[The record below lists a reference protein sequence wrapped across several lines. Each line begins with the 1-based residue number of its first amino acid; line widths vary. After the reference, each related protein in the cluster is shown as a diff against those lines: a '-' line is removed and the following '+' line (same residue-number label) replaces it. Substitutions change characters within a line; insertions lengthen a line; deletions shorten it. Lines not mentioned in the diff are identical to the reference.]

1 LIAGATV
8 KPLSNLNLRFLDAH
22 EHASGETLTMLKVS
36 GSPRSVQD
44 WNSRRAQTGAPG
56 LSILAAGQ
64 ELGSYRLLECLGRG
78 AQGEVWKA
86 RLLEPEGG
94 IVALKI
100 LTPSSALNAA
110 RIAQFR
116 REAERGLRLVGPSLL
131 TIRELKASDG
141 YHFMTMPLVE
151 GTSLRDVIKSRIVY
165 LLHGDAAPPHPFV
178 SLDENDYL
186 LAMTDSLAEAARA
199 MGRVHIQRIAHRDIK
214 PANILLDNLRPGGV
228 YLCDFGLGRDLDFA
242 TTDQMRDG
250 AGTPLYMAP
259 ERLLKLPADEIKCDI
274 YSMGVTLFEAL
285 TLARPFC
292 VPESVGPAGLAPF
305 LAAAEPRRP
314 RQVHRRFPG
323 ELEEIITKAMA
334 RDPHRRHD
342 SAVELAADLELY
354 VRGRASGP
362 RRERSQQPRHPLVPH
377 THFLP
382 TGAAVHHHTGS
393 DSLSDSSALS
403 HLGTPIFAD
412 PVNDSLAG

>member
-1 LIAGATV
+1 V
-8 KPLSNLNLRFLDAH
+8 KPLSDLNLRFLEVH
-22 EHASGETLTMLKVS
+22 EHASGETLTMLKIS
-36 GSPRSVQD
+36 GLPRSDPD
-44 WNSRRAQTGAPG
+44 WDRRPAQNGAPG

-86 RLLEPEGG
+86 RQLDPAGG
-94 IVALKI
+94 FVALKI
-100 LTPSSALNAA
+100 LTPSSAQNAA

-141 YHFMTMPLVE
+141 YHFMTMPLVD
-151 GTSLRDVIKSRIVY
+151 GTSLREVLKSRIVY
-165 LLHGDAAPPHPFV
+165 LAHGDLAPLHPFV
-178 SLDENDYL
+178 ALDENDYL
-186 LAMTDSLAEAARA
+186 LAMIDSLAEAARA
-199 MGRVHIQRIAHRDIK
+199 MGRVHAQRIAHRDIK
-214 PANILLDNLRPGGV
+214 PANILLDHSRPGGV

-242 TTDQMRDG
+242 TADQMRDG

-259 ERLLKLPADEIKCDI
+259 ERLLKLPADETKCDI
-274 YSMGVTLFEAL
+274 YSLGVTLFEAL
-285 TLARPFC
+285 TLERPFC

-314 RQVHRRFPG
+314 RQVYHRFPE
-323 ELEEIITKAMA
+323 ELEEIIVKAMA
-334 RDPHRRHD
+334 HDPHRRHD
-342 SAVELAADLELY
+342 SAFELAADLE
-354 VRGRASGP
+354 RFAQARTSGR
-362 RRERSQQPRHPLVPH
+362 RRACSQQFRHPFVPH

-382 TGAAVHHHTGS
+382 NWSGAHHRAVGNSHS
-393 DSLSDSSALS
+393 DLSALS
-403 HLGTPIFAD
+403 RMGTPIFAD